1 MATEREIL
9 KALEKNAIA
18 YQRGESENFDHD
30 FAIASLLNKR
40 GYFMIF
46 NIHTESQTAKH
57 EVDLFSIN
65 RLSARGRA
73 RLAELE
79 DSDEQGEN

>member
-1 MATEREIL
+1 MATERELL
-9 KALEKNAIA
+9 KALEINAIA
-18 YQRGESENFDHD
+18 YQKGGSENFDHD

-40 GYFMIF
+40 GYFMVF
-46 NIHTESQTAKH
+46 NVHTESQTSERA
-57 EVDLFSIN
+57 VDFFSVN

-79 DSDEQGEN
+79 DSDEQGEI